1 MLIDPRKR
9 VQKLEMEKQRAL
21 LCKLLAE
28 EERMKQHLITRY
40 ESQNHRREA
49 SRLADEQSLQRVM
62 RVRGAAADR
71 SHSTTHDCNRFVTPE
86 TVLEAKRRYSTS
98 ERRDQIIRQSSV
110 PVSYTHLTLPT
121 KRIV

>member
-1 MLIDPRKR
+1 MQQLDPRKR
-9 VQKLEMEKQRAL
+9 VQKLEMERQRAL

-62 RVRGAAADR
+62 RVREAAADR
-71 SHSTTHDCNRFVTPE
+71 SHSTHDCNRFVKPE

-110 PVSYTHLTLPT
+110 Q
-121 KRIV
+121 